1 MDNEVKVSIICNT
14 YNHGMYIQDALEG
27 FIKQKT
33 NFKYEVL
40 IHDDASTDNTVDVI
54 RKYEKKYPTLI
65 KPIYQTENKYSKG
78 VNISSTYQFPRARGK
93 YVALCEGDDY
103 WTDSL
108 KLQKQFDAMERHTD
122 VDICTHAAT
131 KIRASNQKIVG
142 IIEFGDKET
151 ILSTENVICGGGGFV
166 ATNSLFYRREL
177 LQNQPEFRLYCPLDY
192 SLQIQ
197 GSLRGGMLYLP
208 DNMSIYRVSVPG
220 SWTVRM
226 GQNCYANEQ
235 RIKIKTMLDMLNQY
249 TSGNYEEVIRKAKLK
264 VDFSSFE
271 LAGQYKKLRI
281 GELREL
287 YDEKSLYWKIKAYLK
302 EFLVWIKKK

>member
-177 LQNQPEFRLYCPLDY
+177 LQNQPEFCLYCPLDY

-226 GQNCYANEQ
+226 GQNCYANE
-235 RIKIKTMLDMLNQY
+235 
-249 TSGNYEEVIRKAKLK
+249 
-264 VDFSSFE
+264 
-271 LAGQYKKLRI
+271 
-281 GELREL
+281 
-287 YDEKSLYWKIKAYLK
+287 
-302 EFLVWIKKK
+302 